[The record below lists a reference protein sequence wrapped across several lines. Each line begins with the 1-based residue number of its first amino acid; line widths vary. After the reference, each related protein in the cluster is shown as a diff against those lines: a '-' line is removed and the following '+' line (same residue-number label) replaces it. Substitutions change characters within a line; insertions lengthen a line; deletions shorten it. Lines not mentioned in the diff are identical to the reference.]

1 LDAAQ
6 SFVPDFVR
14 EHGITQSKVLQSV
27 KGISD
32 KFDGSLDYVAAV
44 LDMTTDYFEHT
55 GTQTVARQLITRA
68 TSEI

>member
-1 LDAAQ
+1 MT
-6 SFVPDFVR
+6 SFVPSFIA
-14 EHGITQSKVLQSV
+14 EN
-27 KGISD
+27 GISRD
-32 KFDGSLDYVAAV
+32 RVLESVQGVSDRFEGKFDYIAAV